1 MENITKSWLDVFNN
15 YNSCHNFTIDYI
27 LNSIEDKKQYY
38 QDINLNLD
46 IYPQKEDIFHAFKY
60 FDFNN
65 TKVVILGQD
74 PYHGPEQATGLCF
87 GTNSKII
94 PPSLKNIAKEL
105 KNDLNIVMNDYSLE
119 KWAKQNI
126 LLLNASLS
134 VVQSKP
140 GSMMTLWQEFTK
152 YIINELNNC
161 EHSIIFVAWGAFA
174 HKKLMNININ
184 KHKLIVSSHP
194 SPLSIYK
201 NYKEYPCFNDSKP
214 FSKINKYLIENNN
227 EPINW

>member
-15 YNSCHNFTIDYI
+15 YNSCHNFTTYDI

-38 QDINLNLD
+38 QDISLNLK
-46 IYPQKEDIFHAFKY
+46 IYPQKKDIFHAFKY

-74 PYHGPEQATGLCF
+74 PYHGPEQANGLCF

-105 KNDLNIVMNDYSLE
+105 TNDLNIVIDDYSLK
-119 KWAKQNI
+119 KWANQNV
-126 LLLNASLS
+126 LLLNTSLS
-134 VVQSKP
+134 VIQSKP

-201 NYKEYPCFNDSKP
+201 NYKEYPCFNGSKP

>member
-1 MENITKSWLDVFNN
+1 MPFTLTEYLYHSIILSLSSKYLLFLSLIITV
-15 YNSCHNFTIDYI
+15 
-27 LNSIEDKKQYY
+27 
-38 QDINLNLD
+38 
-46 IYPQKEDIFHAFKY
+46 A
-60 FDFNN
+60 
-65 TKVVILGQD
+65 
-74 PYHGPEQATGLCF
+74 
-87 GTNSKII
+87 TNSTI
-94 PPSLKNIAKEL
+94 KN
-105 KNDLNIVMNDYSLE
+105 V
-119 KWAKQNI
+119 

-134 VVQSKP
+134 VIQSKP
-140 GSMMTLWQEFTK
+140 GSMMLLWQEFTK

-214 FSKINKYLIENNN
+214 FSKSNKYLIENNN